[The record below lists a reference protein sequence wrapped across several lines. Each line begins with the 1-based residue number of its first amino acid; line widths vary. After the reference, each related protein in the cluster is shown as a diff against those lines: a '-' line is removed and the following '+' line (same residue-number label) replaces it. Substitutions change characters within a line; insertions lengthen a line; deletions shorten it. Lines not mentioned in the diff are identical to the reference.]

1 MGVYSMTFGF
11 FIVLFGVVLTLRP
24 HAPSSISSGDFRRF
38 QSRFLVV
45 FLTMFAGDW
54 LQGPTVYAL
63 YEYYGYSRA
72 DNGLLFIVGFGS
84 SLLFGPFAGTLADRY
99 GRRNICLAYGV
110 IYSLCCITKHF
121 RNFKVLLL
129 GRVFGGIATS
139 IVWSGFESWM
149 VSEHRKNAFEDE
161 WLGDT
166 FSRMTIGNG
175 IIAIPAGLVAQLA
188 VWLSGGHPVAPF
200 DVALVLLLL
209 GSITIVCTW
218 KENYGDSGQSALSGL
233 QSAVECVFRD
243 RRILLLGCIQ
253 SLFESA
259 MYVFIFIWT
268 PALEA
273 SGPVPHGIIFSCFMV
288 CCSLGG
294 TLFAFLIARYRIVA
308 FLHFVFAI
316 SAVCLLVPMLTRSPM
331 LLMPAF
337 CVYEVMVGVFWP
349 AIGTLRSDFLP
360 ENHRTT
366 IMNLYRVPLNF
377 LVMAVLLHQG
387 TMAISTVFA
396 ICLAFQ
402 LLCIV
407 LHLRLCSILTQPP
420 ATLPAPWRLSPDRQR
435 GASEKRRASLVR
447 LSTGDCVVDV

>member
-1 MGVYSMTFGF
+1 MAVYSVTFGF
-11 FIVLFGVVLTLRP
+11 FIVLFGLVLTLQP
-24 HAPSSISSGDFRRF
+24 HAPRTISSGDFRRF
-38 QSRFLVV
+38 QARFLVV

-99 GRRNICLAYGV
+99 GRRSICLAYGV
-110 IYSLCCITKHF
+110 IYSLCCLTKHF

-200 DVALVLLLL
+200 DVALVLLIL
-209 GSITIVCTW
+209 GSITIMCTW

-233 QSAVECVFRD
+233 QSAVECVLTD
-243 RRILLLGCIQ
+243 RRILLLGGIQ

-294 TLFAFLIARYRIVA
+294 TVFAALIARHRVMA
-308 FLHFVFAI
+308 FLHYVFAL
-316 SAVCLLVPMLTRSPM
+316 SAVCLLVPTLTHNP
-331 LLMPAF
+331 LVLMPAF
-337 CVYEVMVGVFWP
+337 CVYEVMVGIFWP
-349 AIGTLRSDFLP
+349 AIGTLRSEFLP
-360 ENHRTT
+360 ETHRTT

-387 TMAISTVFA
+387 TMAISTVFY

-402 LLCIV
+402 LFCLV
-407 LHLRLCSILTQPP
+407 LHLRLRALLTPSP
-420 ATLPAPWRLSPDRQR
+420 ATPSAPWRPPLDVPR
-435 GASEKRRASLVR
+435 GSDKRRASLVR
-447 LSTGDCVVDV
+447 LSSHDGILDV